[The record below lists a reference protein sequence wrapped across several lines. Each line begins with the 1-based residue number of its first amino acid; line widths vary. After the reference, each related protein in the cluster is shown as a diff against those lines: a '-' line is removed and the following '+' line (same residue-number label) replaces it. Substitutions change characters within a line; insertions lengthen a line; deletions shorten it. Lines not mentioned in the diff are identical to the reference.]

1 MTTDVVP
8 REHIEIT
15 TDGDVLTTY
24 QFGTGVA
31 RHHFCNRC
39 GIHTFVETRLI
50 PGHYRINL
58 GCVDQ
63 LDALRLPES
72 IYDGKSL

>member
-1 MTTDVVP
+1 MSSTIIP
-8 REHIEIT
+8 PELIEIA
-15 TDGDVLTTY
+15 DEYGVLSTY
-24 QFGTGVA
+24 KFGTGTA

-39 GIHTFVETRLI
+39 GIHTFVETRLN

-58 GCVDQ
+58 GCVDE
-63 LDALRLPES
+63 LNALHIPEI